1 MGDIVSIETLE
12 WQLTRP
18 DTADGVYAKTL
29 LSNSCIKMAL
39 TCVKP
44 GGSFKSHK
52 DSYGHLFYFLS
63 GEGTLSVSDK
73 QYRIVP
79 GLVAHINAGE
89 SHAYTNTGK
98 QDLTL
103 ISTNIVT
110 QVI

>member
-1 MGDIVSIETLE
+1 MGDIFSIETLA

-18 DTADGVYAKTL
+18 DIADGVCAKTL

-44 GGSFKSHK
+44 GGSFKSHQ
-52 DSYGHLFYFLS
+52 DSYAHLFYFLS

-79 GLVAHINAGE
+79 GLVVHINASE

-103 ISTNIVT
+103 ISANIT
-110 QVI
+110 T

>member
-1 MGDIVSIETLE
+1 MGDIASIETME

-29 LSNSCIKMAL
+29 LSNNCIKMAL

-44 GGSFKSHK
+44 GGSFKSHQ

-63 GEGTLSVSDK
+63 GEETLYVSDK
-73 QYRIVP
+73 QHRLVP
-79 GLVAHINAGE
+79 GLVVSINAGE
-89 SHAYTNTGK
+89 SHSYTNTGK

-103 ISTNIVT
+103 ISTNIAT
-110 QVI
+110 QVV

>member
-1 MGDIVSIETLE
+1 MSDIFSIETME

-29 LSNSCIKMAL
+29 LSNSGIKMAL

-44 GGSFKSHK
+44 GGSFKSHQ

-73 QYRIVP
+73 QYNIVP
-79 GLVAHINAGE
+79 GLVVHINAGE
-89 SHAYTNTGK
+89 SHAYINTGK

-103 ISTNIVT
+103 ISANIT
-110 QVI
+110 T

>member
-1 MGDIVSIETLE
+1 MADILSIETLD

-18 DTADGVYAKTL
+18 DIADGVYGKKL
-29 LSNSCIKMAL
+29 LENSGIKMAL

-44 GGSFKSHK
+44 GGSFKSHQ
-52 DSYGHLFYFLS
+52 DSYGHLFYFLN

-73 QYRIVP
+73 QYSIMP
-79 GLVAHINAGE
+79 GLVVRISAGE

-103 ISTNIVT
+103 ISANIT
-110 QVI
+110 T